1 MEAMTS
7 FLGSLRMSSTVRWC
21 TPKQM
26 LFDLAR
32 DMGTVAEHEAISPRK
47 GGKGY
52 MSDDAMLES
61 SSLCATWLH
70 QQHDNGFKGKHELLR
85 H

>member
-1 MEAMTS
+1 METMTS
-7 FLGSLRMSSTVRWC
+7 FLWSLRMSSTVRWC

-32 DMGTVAEHEAISPRK
+32 DRALWLNMKPLPPER
-47 GGKGY
+47 GGAKGY

-61 SSLCATWLH
+61 SNLCGPLTALK
-70 QQHDNGFKGKHELLR
+70 QAER
-85 H
+85 